1 MLFKIFKTFVNF
13 MGGELD
19 KLQVPMGGDQL
30 TRVRL
35 EWEKTLR
42 KGAQTANKDLI
53 N

>member
-1 MLFKIFKTFVNF
+1 MLFKIFKTLVNF

-19 KLQVPMGGDQL
+19 KFPMGGDQL